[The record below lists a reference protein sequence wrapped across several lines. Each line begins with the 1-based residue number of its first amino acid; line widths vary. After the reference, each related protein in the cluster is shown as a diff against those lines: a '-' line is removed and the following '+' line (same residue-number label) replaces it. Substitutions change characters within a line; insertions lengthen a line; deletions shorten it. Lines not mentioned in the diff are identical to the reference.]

1 MLPGSPI
8 SGVIVS
14 EFRLVRIDLGPDAVV
29 GVYPDVNSAE
39 FELRAMHEQRP
50 AGSGVLSVRWEWQQH
65 MWRIEQWDEGEE
77 SFTTQWRID
86 FDTGDLLVV

>member
-1 MLPGSPI
+1 M
-8 SGVIVS
+8 S
-14 EFRLVRIDLGPDAVV
+14 EFRLVRIDLGAVV
-29 GVYPDVNSAE
+29 GVYPDVSAAE
-39 FELRAMHEQRP
+39 FELRAMHATSSE
-50 AGSGVLSVRWEWQQH
+50 SGVLGPRWEWQQH

>member
-1 MLPGSPI
+1 M
-8 SGVIVS
+8 S

-77 SFTTQWRID
+77 TFTTQWRID

>member
-1 MLPGSPI
+1 M
-8 SGVIVS
+8 S

-50 AGSGVLSVRWEWQQH
+50 AGSGVLSPRWEWQQH

-77 SFTTQWRID
+77 TFTTQWRID